1 MLIAVQARKGLLDV
15 QDSLIILLIVFLA
28 GMISQNDL
36 VAIAAAIM
44 LALQAVG
51 TPPTF
56 AFLDRFA
63 VEIGVI
69 FLLIGV
75 LLPFATGKTGL
86 QSITNSLTTAGGYI
100 AIVVGILSTWLGTE
114 GIRLLA
120 HRPEVMIGLVIGSII
135 GVSWFDGIP
144 TGPLV
149 AAGIAAL
156 LFRLF
161 NA

>member
-1 MLIAVQARKGLLDV
+1 M

-51 TPPTF
+51 TPPTL
-56 AFLDRFA
+56 AFLERFA
-63 VEIGVI
+63 VDIGVI

-75 LLPFATGKTGL
+75 LLPFATGKADLREITG
-86 QSITNSLTTAGGYI
+86 SLTSLGWLI
-100 AIVVGILSTWLGTE
+100 AILVGLASTWLGSA
-114 GIRLLA
+114 GIDLLGK
-120 HRPEVMIGLVIGSII
+120 RPEVMIGLVIGSII

-149 AAGIAAL
+149 AAGIASL
-156 LFRLF
+156 LFKLF

>member
-1 MLIAVQARKGLLDV
+1 M
-15 QDSLIILLIVFLA
+15 QDSLIILLIVFVA

-51 TPPTF
+51 TPLTLT
-56 AFLDRFA
+56 FLDRFS

-86 QSITNSLTTAGGYI
+86 PSIVGSLTSIAGWI
-100 AIVVGILSTWLGTE
+100 AIAVGIVSAWLGGE
-114 GIRLLA
+114 GVRLLTD
-120 HRPEVMIGLVIGSII
+120 RPEVMIGLVIGSII
-135 GVSWFDGIP
+135 GVSWLDGIP

-156 LFRLF
+156 LFKLF
-161 NA
+161 NT